1 MATGLTIA
9 QRKNKGPIS
18 DGFEALYRKPLPSTR
33 TGALYNAF
41 SYPTKI
47 SPEAIALF
55 IATHTDPGST
65 TLDVFGGSGTTGIAA
80 LLCDKPTDA
89 MVQTANQLGLKPKWG
104 PRRAVLY
111 ELGVLG
117 SFVSKAICSSP
128 EPEQFEL
135 AALKLVQQAEQELGW
150 LWDVKDPKGN
160 RGRLRHA
167 IWSDVLICPHCKAEA
182 SFWRL
187 AVRRNPLRLG
197 DRFTCPSCR
206 KKSRVADVE
215 RAMETVFD
223 GLLGKPVTRKKRV
236 LVRIY
241 GQTDGKTWQRDAA
254 AVDAE
259 AVVRAEQT
267 SLPTGTPMA
276 EIAWG
281 DLYRSGYHKGISHLH
296 HFYTSRNF
304 LAIAKLWSM
313 IEQHPESIRD
323 ALKLLVL
330 SYNATHSTLMT
341 RVVVKDG
348 QNDFILTGAQSG
360 VLYVSS
366 LPVEKN
372 VFEGVRR
379 KIATFKQAFEAIAG
393 SRSTVEVM
401 NASSTKLG
409 LSDMSIDYA
418 FTDPPFGGYIPYAEL
433 NQLNELWLGRT
444 TDQKEEVIVSSAQNK
459 SVDTYARLMGE
470 VFSEMARV
478 LKDKGKATVVFH
490 SAKTAVWHALMQAYE
505 EAGFRV
511 QTTSIL
517 DKLQTSF
524 KQVVSNV
531 SVKGDPLILLAKDRK
546 LEKTRMR
553 ADSDDGIFQE
563 ILRRAHNERDPQER
577 EPTRLYSRFVSRCL
591 ELGVHVSYDAED
603 FYHRVKATELVA

>member
-1 MATGLTIA
+1 MATGSTLA
-9 QRKNKGPIS
+9 QRKNKGPVVE
-18 DGFEALYRKPLPSTR
+18 GFEALYRKPLPSAR

-80 LLCDKPTDA
+80 LLCDKPTEA
-89 MVQTANQLGLKPKWG
+89 MVQTAEQLGLNPKWG

-117 SFVSKAICSSP
+117 AFVSRTICSPP
-128 EPEQFEL
+128 EPEQFEQ
-135 AALKLVQQAEQELGW
+135 AALKLLQQAEQDLGW

-160 RGRLRHA
+160 RGRLRHI
-167 IWSDVLICPHCKAEA
+167 IWSDVLICPHCNIET
-182 SFWRL
+182 SFWRS
-187 AVRRNPLRLG
+187 AVRRNPLRLE

-215 RAMETVFD
+215 RATETVFD
-223 GLLGKPVTRKKRV
+223 GFLGKSITRKKRV
-236 LVRIY
+236 MARIY
-241 GQTDGKTWQRDAA
+241 GQTDGKTWQRDATISDLK
-254 AVDAE
+254 AVT
-259 AVVRAEQT
+259 RAEQT
-267 SLPTGTPMA
+267 SLPAGTPMA

-296 HFYTSRNF
+296 HFYTPRNF

-313 IEQHPESIRD
+313 IEQYPEGVRD

-341 RVVVKDG
+341 RVVIKDG
-348 QNDFILTGAQSG
+348 QSDFILTGAQSG

-393 SRSTVEVM
+393 SRSTVEVV
-401 NASSTKLG
+401 NASSTKLH
-409 LSDMSIDYA
+409 LTDKCVDYA
-418 FTDPPFGGYIPYAEL
+418 FTDPPFGDYIPYAEL
-433 NQLNELWLGRT
+433 NQLNELWLGQT
-444 TDQKEEVIVSSAQNK
+444 TDRKEEVIVSSAQNK
-459 SVDTYARLMGE
+459 GVDMYARLMGE

-505 EAGFRV
+505 KAGFRV

-531 SVKGDPLILLAKDRK
+531 SVKGDPLILLAKD
-546 LEKTRMR
+546 EKRRETKTH
-553 ADSDDGIFQE
+553 ANFDDGIFQE
-563 ILRRAHNERDPQER
+563 ILHRAHKERDPQER

-591 ELGVHVSYDAED
+591 ELGVQVSYDADD

>member
-1 MATGLTIA
+1 MATGSTIT
-9 QRKNKGPIS
+9 QRKNKGPTI
-18 DGFEALYRKPLPSTR
+18 DGFEALYHKPLPSTR

-65 TLDVFGGSGTTGIAA
+65 TLDVFAGSGTAGVAA

-89 MVQTANQLGLKPKWG
+89 MVQTADQLGLNPKWG

-117 SFVSKAICSSP
+117 AFVSKTICSPP
-128 EPEQFEL
+128 EPEYFEQT
-135 AALKLVQQAEQELGW
+135 ALKFVQQAEQDLGW
-150 LWDVKDPKGN
+150 LWDVEDPKGN
-160 RGRLRHA
+160 RGRFRHA
-167 IWSDVLICPHCKAEA
+167 IWSDVLICPHCSTETP
-182 SFWRL
+182 FWR
-187 AVRRNPLRLG
+187 AVVRRNPLRLE
-197 DRFTCPSCR
+197 DRFSCPSCR
-206 KKSRVADVE
+206 KRSRVVDAE
-215 RAMETVFD
+215 RAIETVFD
-223 GLLGKPVTRKKRV
+223 GLLGKPITRKKRV
-236 LVRIY
+236 LARIY
-241 GQTDGKTWQRDAA
+241 GQTNGKTWQRDAA
-254 AVDAE
+254 VSDME

-267 SLPTGTPMA
+267 PLPAGTPRA

-296 HFYTSRNF
+296 HFYTPRNF
-304 LAIAKLWSM
+304 LAVAKLWSM
-313 IEQHPESIRD
+313 IEQYPENVRD

-348 QNDFILTGAQSG
+348 QSDFILTGAQSG
-360 VLYVSS
+360 VLYVSG

-379 KIATFKQAFEAIAG
+379 KIVTFKQAFEAVAG
-393 SRSTVEVM
+393 SRSTVEVV

-409 LSDMSIDYA
+409 LPDKGVDYI

-433 NQLNELWLGRT
+433 NQLNELWLGQT
-444 TDQKEEVIVSSAQNK
+444 TDRKKEVIVSSAQNK
-459 SVDTYARLMGE
+459 DVDAYARLMGE
-470 VFSEMARV
+470 VFGEMTRV

-505 EAGFRV
+505 KAGFRV

-531 SVKGDPLILLAKDRK
+531 SVKGDPLILLAKDER
-546 LEKTRMR
+546 LRRTRTH
-553 ADSDDGIFQE
+553 ADFDDGIFQE
-563 ILRRAHNERDPQER
+563 VLRRAHNEHDPQER

-591 ELGVHVSYDAED
+591 ELGVQVSYNADD